1 MSSERKKKVLSN
13 ASRKQSLF
21 REEVQFNECVGW
33 KVQFQSLEKLEWQ
46 EQDLLFEEV
55 FDTCIV
61 DGNGVS
67 GENET
72 DEKGIYES
80 IMTYK

>member
-1 MSSERKKKVLSN
+1 M
-13 ASRKQSLF
+13 
-21 REEVQFNECVGW
+21 
-33 KVQFQSLEKLEWQ
+33 
-46 EQDLLFEEV
+46 

-80 IMTYK
+80 IMTYKWRETKEGYGRPIGW